1 MPVLQVPCPCI
12 PSWYILAFLRGIC
25 SVLQDI
31 LLDDIPFPSLSP
43 TPHPNKTR
51 PVSFTDAGCP
61 CFSHLLSFESYDV
74 CECLEILVARIDA
87 PYLTFFEITYF
98 NQLGFQFP
106 GLSQFISRAEFLQT
120 APFERAF
127 VGHRENKADVR
138 LRGET

>member
-12 PSWYILAFLRGIC
+12 PSWYILANLKGIC
-25 SVLQDI
+25 SVLQGII
-31 LLDDIPFPSLSP
+31 LDGIPFPSLSP
-43 TPHPNKTR
+43 TSHPNQKR
-51 PVSFTDAGCP
+51 PVSFTDGVVFA
-61 CFSHLLSFESYDV
+61 SLTSFESYDV
-74 CECLEILVARIDA
+74 CECLEVLVARIDA

-98 NQLGFQFP
+98 NQPGFQFP

-127 VGHRENKADVR
+127 VGHRENKANVR